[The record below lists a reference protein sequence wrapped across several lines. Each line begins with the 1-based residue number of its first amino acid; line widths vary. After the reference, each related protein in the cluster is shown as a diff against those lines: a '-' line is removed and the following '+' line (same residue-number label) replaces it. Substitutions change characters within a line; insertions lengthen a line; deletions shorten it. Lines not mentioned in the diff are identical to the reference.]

1 MQEKIL
7 FRCDAG
13 SIKEVGTGHL
23 IRSISVADQLVR
35 SKIIKKENI
44 SFLIKSKNKFLIA
57 KKILKKEKFRFKT
70 LNNSIKDYS
79 KEELNEILKNTFKI
93 IIFDRLGKIS
103 SNFINKLKL
112 NKKKIVCFDDSSKN
126 RFKCDLSFNPLVF
139 KTGYKK
145 KNHFGG
151 HLYNILPS
159 QTLSLQKRKIKEIK
173 KILLSFGGFDN
184 KNLIKIFKN
193 IPSLS
198 KKYKFMLYNKT
209 TKVNY
214 MNRLEFYK
222 TMNKCDLVFCAGG
235 LTMFDAINLNK
246 LVISIDQYSH
256 QKNNIDKLKKKGV
269 VEYFDI
275 KKRKNIISLIN
286 SLNLKSKINY
296 KMKKIMIY
304 NKSQKFKTVINKIK
318 NLYEYP
324 KSK

>member
-44 SFLIKSKNKFLIA
+44 SFLIKSKSKFRIA
-57 KKILKKEKFRFKT
+57 KKILNEENFRFKT

-139 KTGYKK
+139 KKKYRK

-159 QTLSLQKRKIKEIK
+159 QTLDLRKRKIKEIK
-173 KILLSFGGFDN
+173 KIFLTFGGFDN

-198 KKYKFMLYNKT
+198 KKYKFMLHKKT
-209 TKVNY
+209 KENFK
-214 MNRLEFYK
+214 NRLEFYK
-222 TMNKCDLVFCAGG
+222 IMNKCDLVFCAGG

-256 QKNNIDKLKKKGV
+256 QKNNIDKLKKEGV
-269 VEYFDI
+269 VEYFDV
-275 KKRKNIISLIN
+275 KKGKNIISLIN

-304 NKSQKFKTVINKIK
+304 NKSQKFKNVINKIK
-318 NLYEYP
+318 DLYEYS